1 MSDHASCALCRGQ
14 GCGDLYAAFNAH
26 DYAIPAHLPAGKR
39 WTRVADTSLEPPRDF
54 TAKNDKILEELYNI
68 NPYTSVLFKEQ
79 L

>member
-1 MSDHASCALCRGQ
+1 MMYSSMLSRGK
-14 GCGDLYAAFNAH
+14 GCGDLWAAFNAH
-26 DYAIPAHLPAGKR
+26 EYAIPAHLPAGKR

-54 TAKNDKILEELYNI
+54 TADSGKVLEGLYNI